1 MEEATFNMI
10 DLPVELGKLRIEN
23 VIPKA
28 MNSSNHR
35 GIGHLVSRNR

>member
-28 MNSSNHR
+28 MNSSKS
-35 GIGHLVSRNR
+35 SRDQAPCIS